1 MKTDHI
7 YRTAA
12 IRDIHET
19 DIGQTIK
26 AAGWVENIRDHGGVS
41 FIDLRDR
48 GCFGETG

>member
-26 AAGWVENIRDHGGVS
+26 AAGWVENIRDQ
-41 FIDLRDR
+41 DR
-48 GCFGETG
+48 KSVV